1 MDHYFGE
8 DEMGIET
15 NEYPD
20 PDYTPRFAWL
30 GVRNTTPPQHTIESL
45 TDDAGQSTSEDG
57 SGNNSPVG
65 DQIYPELEE
74 GRDANGLSRDP
85 DFQYHD
91 DSDEYE
97 PFPTLTQSY
106 C

>member
-1 MDHYFGE
+1 MEHHFDE

-20 PDYTPRFAWL
+20 PEYTPRFAWL
-30 GVRNTTPPQHTIESL
+30 SVRNATPPPHTIESPRDS
-45 TDDAGQSTSEDG
+45 TEQSASDDA
-57 SGNNSPVG
+57 SGNNSPPE

-85 DFQYHD
+85 DFQYQD
-91 DSDEYE
+91 DSDE
-97 PFPTLTQSY
+97 
-106 C
+106 